1 MKYIYT
7 ITILFFLS
15 ISFCFATHLKG
26 GEIRASYISGQ
37 TYKISVLLYMDIV
50 NGSGAVEAQNTIST
64 CMGDGNVITIPRISS
79 TQVIGSAGVVAA
91 LYEANYTYPSSGTYQ
106 ISVSENNRNNSLN
119 FPNAISSN
127 LFLWTVLNTQLPNS
141 TPILPYLNFN
151 AGVKQVFSI
160 DLKSTGTDS
169 DSTSFRLQKLSK
181 PSPGTC
187 GVRSIDQTYI
197 YPNDVTKTGTFKIN
211 QAEKKLVWTAPEQ
224 VGNYLYAMVVDE
236 WRDGTKIS
244 ETYREGLITVTDQPG
259 SIVNIP
265 PYDYAENSGGLITST
280 PKLDSP
286 EVTIAVEAYP
296 VPTED
301 FVTVKAYSKKPAII
315 KLQLIDLQGR
325 ILSEVKSK
333 TLGIVIQEQFD
344 LRRYSKGIY
353 IIRAQ
358 NDTESVS
365 QKILR

>member
-1 MKYIYT
+1 MKYIYK
-7 ITILFFLS
+7 ITILLFLS
-15 ISFCFATHLKG
+15 IYSCFATHLKG

-37 TYKISVLLYMDIV
+37 TYKISVLLYLDANS
-50 NGSGAVEAQNTIST
+50 NGAAESQNTVST
-64 CMGDGNVITIPRISS
+64 CMGDGNVITISRVSS
-79 TQVIGSAGVVAA
+79 TSLIGSTGVLAA
-91 LYEANYTYPSSGTYQ
+91 LFEANYTYPSSGTYQ
-106 ISVSENNRNNSLN
+106 ISVSENNRNNALN
-119 FPNAISSN
+119 FPNGTAGS

-141 TPILPYLNFN
+141 TPIMPYLSFD
-151 AGVKQVFSI
+151 AGIRQVFSI
-160 DLKSTGTDS
+160 DLKSSGTDS

-187 GVRSIDQTYI
+187 GVRSVDQSYI

-236 WRDGTKIS
+236 WRDGIIIS
-244 ETYREGLITVTDQPG
+244 QTYREGTITVTDKPG
-259 SIVNIP
+259 PTVNIP
-265 PYDYAENSGGLITST
+265 PYDYAENSGGLITSI

-301 FVTVKAYSKKPAII
+301 YITVKAYSKKPAII

-325 ILSEVKSK
+325 VLSEIRSN
-333 TLGIVIQEQFD
+333 TSAIVMQEQFD
-344 LRRYSKGIY
+344 LRNYTKGVY

-358 NDTESVS
+358 NDTESVT